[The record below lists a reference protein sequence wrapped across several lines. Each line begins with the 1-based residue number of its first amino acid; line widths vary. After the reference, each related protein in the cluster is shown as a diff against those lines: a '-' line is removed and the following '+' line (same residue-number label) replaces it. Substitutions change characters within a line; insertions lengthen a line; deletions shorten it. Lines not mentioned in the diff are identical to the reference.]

1 MDKEKKN
8 NKKNTKEKNGGGRSD
23 QWEDRNRAITDSRT
37 GCELRGVCVS
47 RSFGSHV
54 QMDRV
59 AGEARAQTCPV
70 AANPRR
76 L

>member
-1 MDKEKKN
+1 MEDQIRP
-8 NKKNTKEKNGGGRSD
+8 GRGSG
-23 QWEDRNRAITDSRT
+23 A

-59 AGEARAQTCPV
+59 AGGAQVQTCPV

>member
-1 MDKEKKN
+1 MYLSVDKEKKTIRRVL
-8 NKKNTKEKNGGGRSD
+8 KKKKKVTEEQIRPGKGS
-23 QWEDRNRAITDSRT
+23 RA

-59 AGEARAQTCPV
+59 AGGAQVQTCPV
-70 AANPRR
+70 AANPRK

>member
-1 MDKEKKN
+1 MDKEKK
-8 NKKNTKEKNGGGRSD
+8 KKTIRRVLKKKKKKATEDQIRPGRGSG
-23 QWEDRNRAITDSRT
+23 A

-59 AGEARAQTCPV
+59 AGGAQVQTCLV